1 MPIAISCTCGRDL
14 TLRDELAGKVIRCPA
29 CAGTLQ
35 VPVPAEEVVEGVVA
49 GPPPLPPPRSQKK
62 DRDLPL
68 EPTVRRPDRPK
79 ELRKKKKKKSVYAD
93 YYGNENRDGAVTME
107 EGWFGTINAGLWGG
121 AITLLGG
128 IALLVVGLLVGYILF
143 WAIFLIV
150 IGVIALVKGLID
162 LY

>member
-14 TLRDELAGKVIRCPA
+14 TLRDELAGKLIRCPA

-35 VPVPAEEVVEGVVA
+35 VPVPAEEVVEDVVA
-49 GPPPLPPPRSQKK
+49 GPPPLPRSQKK

-68 EPTVRRPDRPK
+68 EPPVRRPDRPK
-79 ELRKKKKKKSVYAD
+79 EPRKKKKKKSVYAD

-107 EGWFGTINAGLWGG
+107 EGWFGNVNAGLWGG
-121 AITLLGG
+121 LITLLIGIG
-128 IALLVVGLLVGYILF
+128 LLVIGLLFGRILIWAIILIVISVIALL
-143 WAIFLIV
+143 
-150 IGVIALVKGLID
+150 KGLMD